1 MSEET
6 KTQGIKTETTTK
18 DIPNTTKTTSKTEL
32 LDLRAGIPRQKSQ
45 FSTQTTYFHDKQP
58 ISNPK
63 ILNVLVQ
70 FETEGKS
77 DYTIRNIDKFLER
90 INRKGRTRQLSNE
103 SQYRCCLTRTCIFS
117 LFQLLP
123 CKSTLLSS
131 CRRGISG
138 RLPVLCKRSR
148 RVGNPSPSW
157 CRIFC
162 TLQLS

>member
-1 MSEET
+1 LTLGRVFPDKE
-6 KTQGIKTETTTK
+6 
-18 DIPNTTKTTSKTEL
+18 PNSQDNL
-32 LDLRAGIPRQKSQ
+32 PYFPPRQP
-45 FSTQTTYFHDKQP
+45 TTE
-58 ISNPK
+58 PK
-63 ILNVLVQ
+63 ILSVLIQ
-70 FETEGKS
+70 LEKEGKS

>member
-1 MSEET
+1 LPP
-6 KTQGIKTETTTK
+6 K
-18 DIPNTTKTTSKTEL
+18 DQARQNYLTLGRVFPDKEPYSQDNPPYFQ
-32 LDLRAGIPRQKSQ
+32 PRQP
-45 FSTQTTYFHDKQP
+45 TTE
-58 ISNPK
+58 PK
-63 ILNVLVQ
+63 ILSVLIQ
-70 FETEGKS
+70 LEKEGKS